1 MYKISEGQLLH
12 FIKENQQ
19 KLYRF
24 TAMYVRN
31 EEDAKDILQNTIL
44 KAYRKYHQI
53 RSADTL
59 SSWFY
64 HVLINECLLHIRKSK
79 RREDTQEMDVFS
91 IKTKDTLQQEQLW
104 DMIHRLDEKSQMIIV
119 LRFFEERK
127 LKEIAAIMD
136 MPLSTVKSRLYKSL
150 EELRVFM
157 EYEDTCIKRKRT
169 PPVFIFYWKVP
180 SVCFTSSSKT
190 RSDAIAAISP
200 RTISVSVILGCPGFA
215 CDSSSGTC
223 RKPDFAERPLSFNR
237 CAVA

>member
-24 TAMYVRN
+24 AAVYVRN

-44 KAYRKYHQI
+44 KAYRKYYQV

-64 HVLINECLLHIRKSK
+64 HVLVNECLLHIRRSK
-79 RREDTQEMDVFS
+79 RHEDTQEMDVFS
-91 IKTKDTLQQEQLW
+91 AQTKDTLQLDQLW
-104 DMIHRLDEKSQMIIV
+104 GMIHRLDEKSQMIIA

-127 LKEIAAIMD
+127 LKDIAVIMD

-150 EELRVFM
+150 EDLRMDM
-157 EYEDTCIKRKRT
+157 EKEDASIKVK
-169 PPVFIFYWKVP
+169 
-180 SVCFTSSSKT
+180 
-190 RSDAIAAISP
+190 
-200 RTISVSVILGCPGFA
+200 
-215 CDSSSGTC
+215 
-223 RKPDFAERPLSFNR
+223 
-237 CAVA
+237 

>member
-31 EEDAKDILQNTIL
+31 KEDAKDILQNTIL

-157 EYEDTCIKRKRT
+157 EYEDTCIKRK
-169 PPVFIFYWKVP
+169 
-180 SVCFTSSSKT
+180 
-190 RSDAIAAISP
+190 
-200 RTISVSVILGCPGFA
+200 
-215 CDSSSGTC
+215 
-223 RKPDFAERPLSFNR
+223 
-237 CAVA
+237 